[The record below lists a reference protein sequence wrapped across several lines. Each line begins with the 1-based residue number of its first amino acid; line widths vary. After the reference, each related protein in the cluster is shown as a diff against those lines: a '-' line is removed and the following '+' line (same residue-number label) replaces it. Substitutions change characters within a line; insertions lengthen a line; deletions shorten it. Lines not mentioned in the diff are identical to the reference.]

1 MDPND
6 TDEVMADIGR
16 ALELGR
22 AGDQATARD
31 ALTELWHR
39 VGDTGDA
46 LHRCTIAHHLADL
59 QDSVAE
65 ELRWDRRALAA
76 VADLSDARVQRHH
89 ASLQVRA
96 FLPSLHL
103 NLADG
108 YRRAG
113 DGERARHHV
122 TVAAPLAAEL
132 PDDGYGEMIRD
143 AIARVTGLLD
153 TGSREPLAAP

>member
-1 MDPND
+1 MDQND
-6 TDEVMADIGR
+6 ADEVMASIGH
-16 ALELGR
+16 ALELGQ
-22 AGDQATARD
+22 AGDRAAARD

-39 VGDTGDA
+39 IGDTGDA

-59 QDSVAE
+59 QDSVAD

-76 VADLSDARVQRHH
+76 VTDLRNERVQQHDV
-89 ASLQVRA
+89 SLRVRA
-96 FLPSLHL
+96 FLPTLHL

-113 DGERARHHV
+113 DGERARHHL
-122 TVAAPLAAEL
+122 TVASPLAVEL
-132 PDDGYGEMIRD
+132 PDDGYGAMIRD
-143 AIARVTGLLD
+143 GFARVTWLLD

>member
-1 MDPND
+1 
-6 TDEVMADIGR
+6 MATVGR

-22 AGDQATARD
+22 AGDRSAARD
-31 ALTELWHR
+31 ALTELWDR

-59 QDSVAE
+59 QESVADE
-65 ELRWDRRALAA
+65 VTWDRRALAA
-76 VADLSDARVQRHH
+76 VADLSDERVQRHH

-113 DGERARHHV
+113 EVARARHHL

-132 PDDGYGEMIRD
+132 PDDGYGTMIRD